1 MPSGS
6 EAQSIDPG
14 VPDAPAPV
22 AQGKVLLG
30 ISGGIA
36 AYKGAYLVRRLRE
49 RGIAVRCA
57 PTLAAESFVSPLT
70 LEVLSGERVY
80 GQSYLSRDG
89 GVDGAELHVEAAR
102 WADLLCVA
110 PATANT
116 LARLALGLADDF
128 LSTTALM
135 FEGTLVVAPAMH
147 DAMWRKPQV
156 RAQVE
161 ALRRRGAEI
170 VGPIEGALASGEQGW
185 GRMAEP
191 EEIVDAVCRTLALPD
206 GGATSPVGPLGGRR
220 VVVTAG
226 PTFEAID
233 PVRFL
238 GNRSSGRMGFALAR
252 QAALR
257 GAEVVLVAGPVNR
270 ETPDGVRRIDVV
282 SAVEMEAALAET
294 APAADLIVMAAAV
307 ADYRPLRCAEQKLK
321 KSGADGLVVEL
332 EQNPDLLAGL
342 ATVAPQAVRVGFAA
356 ETECLENSAQ
366 EKLRAKQAHWIVAND
381 VSRPDIGFESPDNEV
396 VVFGGSDAPVRF
408 AKQSKDELAG
418 RLLDLFAGDLA
429 GEDATGETS

>member
-1 MPSGS
+1 M
-6 EAQSIDPG
+6 
-14 VPDAPAPV
+14 PDAPAR
-22 AQGKVLLG
+22 AARVLLG

-89 GVDGAELHVEAAR
+89 GVDGAELHVEAAQ

-116 LARLALGLADDF
+116 LARLSLGLADDF

-135 FEGTLVVAPAMH
+135 FEGPVVVAPAMH

-156 RAQVE
+156 SAQVE
-161 ALRRRGAEI
+161 ALSARGAVI
-170 VGPIEGALASGEQGW
+170 VGPVEGALASGERGW

-191 EEIVDAVCRTLALPD
+191 EAIVDAVCRNLALPET
-206 GGATSPVGPLGGRR
+206 GVAAPVGPLAGWR

-226 PTFEAID
+226 PTYEAID

-238 GNRSSGRMGFALAR
+238 GNRSSGLMGFALAR

-257 GAEVVLVAGPVNR
+257 GAEVTLVAGPVKQ
-270 ETPDGVRRIDVV
+270 ETPEGVKRIDVV
-282 SAVEMEAALAET
+282 SAVEMEAALGEA
-294 APAADLIVMAAAV
+294 APAADLVVMAAAV
-307 ADYRPLRCAEQKLK
+307 ADYRPRGRADQKLK
-321 KSGADGLVVEL
+321 KSGADGLVLEL

-342 ATVAPQAVRVGFAA
+342 ASVAPEAMRVGFAA
-356 ETECLENSAQ
+356 ETEHLEDSARS
-366 EKLRAKQAHWIVAND
+366 KLEAKQAHWIVAND
-381 VSRPDIGFESPDNEV
+381 VSRPDIGFEAADNEV
-396 VVFGGSDAPVRF
+396 VVFGQGGSPVRLP
-408 AKQSKDELAG
+408 KQSKDELAG
-418 RLLDLFAGDLA
+418 RLLELFAADRA
-429 GEDATGETS
+429 GTPVRS

>member
-1 MPSGS
+1 M
-6 EAQSIDPG
+6 
-14 VPDAPAPV
+14 PDAPAR
-22 AQGKVLLG
+22 AARVLLG

-89 GVDGAELHVEAAR
+89 GVDGAELHVEAAK

-116 LARLALGLADDF
+116 LARLSLGLADDF

-135 FEGTLVVAPAMH
+135 FEGPVVVAPAMH

-156 RAQVE
+156 EAQVD
-161 ALRRRGAEI
+161 ALSGRGVEM
-170 VGPIEGALASGEQGW
+170 VGPVEGALASGERGW

-191 EEIVDAVCRTLALPD
+191 EAIVEAVCRKLALPETTV
-206 GGATSPVGPLGGRR
+206 ASPVGPLAGWR

-226 PTFEAID
+226 PTYEAID

-257 GAEVVLVAGPVNR
+257 GAEVTLVAGPVKQ
-270 ETPDGVRRIDVV
+270 ETPEGVRRIDIV
-282 SAVEMEAALAET
+282 SAFEMQAALEEAS
-294 APAADLIVMAAAV
+294 PAADLIVMAAAV
-307 ADYRPLRCAEQKLK
+307 ADYRPRERAEQKLK
-321 KSGADGLVVEL
+321 KSGTDGLLLEL

-342 ATVAPQAVRVGFAA
+342 AALAPQAVRVGFAA
-356 ETECLENSAQ
+356 ETKDLEDSARR
-366 EKLRAKQAHWIVAND
+366 KLEAKKAHWVVAND
-381 VSRPDIGFESPDNEV
+381 VSRPDIGFEATDNEV
-396 VVFGGSDAPVRF
+396 VVFGQGGSPVRF
-408 AKQSKDELAG
+408 PKQSKEELAG
-418 RLLDLFAGDLA
+418 RLLELFTGDRA
-429 GEDATGETS
+429 ASG

>member
-1 MPSGS
+1 M
-6 EAQSIDPG
+6 A
-14 VPDAPAPV
+14 DAPAR
-22 AQGKVLLG
+22 AARVLLG

-57 PTLAAESFVSPLT
+57 PTRAAESFVSPLT

-80 GQSYLSRDG
+80 GRSYLSRDG
-89 GVDGAELHVEAAR
+89 GAGGAELHVEAAQ

-116 LARLALGLADDF
+116 LARFSLGLADDF
-128 LSTTALM
+128 LSTAALM
-135 FEGTLVVAPAMH
+135 FEGPVVVAPAMH

-156 RAQVE
+156 E
-161 ALRRRGAEI
+161 ARVDALSALGVEI
-170 VGPIEGALASGEQGW
+170 VGPVEGALASGERGW

-191 EEIVDAVCRTLALPD
+191 EAILEVVCRKLGVPETGVAPP
-206 GGATSPVGPLGGRR
+206 AGPLAGWR

-226 PTFEAID
+226 PTHEAID

-257 GAEVVLVAGPVNR
+257 GAQVTLVAGPVGR
-270 ETPDGVRRIDVV
+270 ETPAGVRRIDVV
-282 SAVEMEAALAET
+282 SALEMQAALEEASSS
-294 APAADLIVMAAAV
+294 ADLIVMAAAV
-307 ADYRPLRCAEQKLK
+307 ADYRPRKRADRKLK
-321 KSGADGLVVEL
+321 KSGADGLTLEL

-342 ATVAPQAVRVGFAA
+342 ASLAPQAMRVGFAA
-356 ETECLENSAQ
+356 ETERLEESARS
-366 EKLRAKQAHWIVAND
+366 KLEAKKARWIVAND
-381 VSRPDIGFESPDNEV
+381 VSRSDIGFDATDNEV
-396 VVFGGSDAPVRF
+396 VAFGRDGSRVRF
-408 AKQSKDELAG
+408 PKQSKDELAG
-418 RLLDLFAGDLA
+418 RLLELFAGRRA
-429 GEDATGETS
+429 ASG

>member
-1 MPSGS
+1 M
-6 EAQSIDPG
+6 
-14 VPDAPAPV
+14 PDAPAR
-22 AQGKVLLG
+22 AARVLLG

-49 RGIAVRCA
+49 RGIVVRCA

-89 GVDGAELHVEAAR
+89 GVDGAELHVEAAQ

-116 LARLALGLADDF
+116 LARLSLGLADDF

-135 FEGTLVVAPAMH
+135 FEGPVVVAPAMH

-156 RAQVE
+156 GAQVE
-161 ALRRRGAEI
+161 ALSARGAVI
-170 VGPIEGALASGEQGW
+170 VGPVEGALASGERGW

-191 EEIVDAVCRTLALPD
+191 EAIVDAVCRKLALPET
-206 GGATSPVGPLGGRR
+206 GVAAPVGPLAGWR

-226 PTFEAID
+226 PTYEAID

-257 GAEVVLVAGPVNR
+257 GAEVTLVAGPVNQ
-270 ETPDGVRRIDVV
+270 ETPEGVQRIDVV
-282 SAVEMEAALAET
+282 SAVEMQAALGET
-294 APAADLIVMAAAV
+294 APAADLVVMAAAV
-307 ADYRPLRCAEQKLK
+307 ADYRPREPAGQKLK
-321 KSGADGLVVEL
+321 KSGADGLVLEL

-342 ATVAPQAVRVGFAA
+342 ASLAPQATRVGFAA
-356 ETECLENSAQ
+356 ETEHIEESARSKLE
-366 EKLRAKQAHWIVAND
+366 AKQAHWIVAND
-381 VSRPDIGFESPDNEV
+381 VSRPDIGFEATDNEV
-396 VVFGGSDAPVRF
+396 VVFGRKGGPVRF
-408 AKQSKDELAG
+408 PKQSKDELAG
-418 RLLDLFAGDLA
+418 RLLELFAGDRA
-429 GEDATGETS
+429 ASG

>member
-1 MPSGS
+1 M
-6 EAQSIDPG
+6 
-14 VPDAPAPV
+14 PDAPAR
-22 AQGKVLLG
+22 AARVLLG

-49 RGIAVRCA
+49 RGIVVRCA

-89 GVDGAELHVEAAR
+89 GVDGAELHVEAAQ

-116 LARLALGLADDF
+116 LARLSLGLADDF
-128 LSTTALM
+128 LSTAALM
-135 FEGTLVVAPAMH
+135 FEGPLVVAPAMH

-156 RAQVE
+156 GAQVE
-161 ALRRRGAEI
+161 ALSTRGAVI
-170 VGPIEGALASGEQGW
+170 VGPVEGALASGERGW

-191 EEIVDAVCRTLALPD
+191 EAIVDAVCRKLALPETGD
-206 GGATSPVGPLGGRR
+206 ATPVGPLAGWR

-226 PTFEAID
+226 PTYEAID

-257 GAEVVLVAGPVNR
+257 GAEVTLVAGPVNQ
-270 ETPDGVRRIDVV
+270 ETPEGVQRIDVV
-282 SAVEMEAALAET
+282 SAVEMEAALGA
-294 APAADLIVMAAAV
+294 AAAAADLVVMAAAV
-307 ADYRPLRCAEQKLK
+307 ADYRPRERADQKLK
-321 KSGADGLVVEL
+321 KSGADGLVLEL

-342 ATVAPQAVRVGFAA
+342 ASVAPEAMRVGFAA
-356 ETECLENSAQ
+356 ETEHLEDSARS
-366 EKLRAKQAHWIVAND
+366 KLGAKQAHWIVAND
-381 VSRPDIGFESPDNEV
+381 VSRPDIGFESADNEV
-396 VVFGGSDAPVRF
+396 VVFGRVGGPVRF
-408 AKQSKDELAG
+408 PKQSKDELAG
-418 RLLDLFAGDLA
+418 RLLELFAGGRA
-429 GEDATGETS
+429 GAPVRS

>member
-1 MPSGS
+1 MPTR
-6 EAQSIDPG
+6 
-14 VPDAPAPV
+14 PAR
-22 AQGKVLLG
+22 AGRVLLG
-30 ISGGIA
+30 LSGGIA

-57 PTLAAESFVSPLT
+57 PTLAAESFLSPLT

-80 GQSYLSRDG
+80 GQGYLSRDG
-89 GVDGAELHVEAAR
+89 GVDGAELHVEAAQ

-128 LSTTALM
+128 LSTAALM
-135 FEGTLVVAPAMH
+135 FEGPVVVAPAMH

-156 RAQVE
+156 EAHVAALGARGVE
-161 ALRRRGAEI
+161 M
-170 VGPIEGALASGEQGW
+170 VGPFEGALASGERGW

-191 EEIVDAVCRTLALPD
+191 EAIVETVCRTLALPQTA
-206 GGATSPVGPLGGRR
+206 GAPPAGPLAGWR

-226 PTFEAID
+226 PTCEAID

-257 GAEVVLVAGPVNR
+257 GAEVTLVAGPVNQG
-270 ETPDGVRRIDVV
+270 TPEGVRRIDVV
-282 SAVEMEAALAET
+282 SAFEMQAALEEASPE
-294 APAADLIVMAAAV
+294 ADLIVMAAAV
-307 ADYRPLRCAEQKLK
+307 ADYRPRECADQKLR
-321 KSGADGLVVEL
+321 KSGADGLTLEL

-342 ATVAPQAVRVGFAA
+342 ASLAPRAVRVGFAA
-356 ETECLENSAQ
+356 ETADLEDSARR
-366 EKLRAKQAHWIVAND
+366 KLAAKRAHWIVAND
-381 VSRPDIGFESPDNEV
+381 VSRPDIGFEAPDNEV
-396 VVFGGSDAPVRF
+396 VVFGRGGSPLRF
-408 AKQSKDELAG
+408 PKQSKEELAG
-418 RLLDLFAGDLA
+418 RLLELFAGDGTA
-429 GEDATGETS
+429 SACC

>member
-1 MPSGS
+1 M
-6 EAQSIDPG
+6 
-14 VPDAPAPV
+14 PDAPAR
-22 AQGKVLLG
+22 AARVLLG

-89 GVDGAELHVEAAR
+89 GVDGAELHVEAAQ

-116 LARLALGLADDF
+116 LARLSLGLADDF

-135 FEGTLVVAPAMH
+135 FEGPVVVAPAMH

-156 RAQVE
+156 ETQVD
-161 ALRRRGAEI
+161 ALNARGVEM
-170 VGPIEGALASGEQGW
+170 VGPVEGPLASGERGW

-191 EEIVDAVCRTLALPD
+191 EAIVEAVCRKLALPETTV
-206 GGATSPVGPLGGRR
+206 ASPVGALAGWR

-226 PTFEAID
+226 PTYEAID

-257 GAEVVLVAGPVNR
+257 GAEVTLVAGPVNR

-282 SAVEMEAALAET
+282 SAFEMQAALEEAS
-294 APAADLIVMAAAV
+294 PAADLIVMAAAV
-307 ADYRPLRCAEQKLK
+307 ADYRPRECADEKLK
-321 KSGADGLVVEL
+321 KSGTDGLLLEL

-342 ATVAPQAVRVGFAA
+342 AALAPQAVRVGFAA
-356 ETECLENSAQ
+356 ETKDLEDSARS
-366 EKLRAKQAHWIVAND
+366 KLEAKKAHWIVAND
-381 VSRPDIGFESPDNEV
+381 VSRSDIGFEARDNEV
-396 VVFGGSDAPVRF
+396 VVFGPGASPVRF
-408 AKQSKDELAG
+408 PKQSKEELAG
-418 RLLDLFAGDLA
+418 RLLELFTGDGA
-429 GEDATGETS
+429 ASG

>member
-1 MPSGS
+1 M
-6 EAQSIDPG
+6 A
-14 VPDAPAPV
+14 DAPAR
-22 AQGKVLLG
+22 AARVLLG

-57 PTLAAESFVSPLT
+57 PTRAAESFVSPLT

-80 GQSYLSRDG
+80 GRSYLSRDG
-89 GVDGAELHVEAAR
+89 GAGGAELHVEAAQ

-116 LARLALGLADDF
+116 LARLSLGLADDF
-128 LSTTALM
+128 LSTAALM
-135 FEGTLVVAPAMH
+135 FEGPVVVAPAMH

-156 RAQVE
+156 E
-161 ALRRRGAEI
+161 ARVDALSALGVEI
-170 VGPIEGALASGEQGW
+170 VGPVEGALASGERGW

-191 EEIVDAVCRTLALPD
+191 EAILEVVCRKLGVPETGVAPP
-206 GGATSPVGPLGGRR
+206 AGPLAGWR

-226 PTFEAID
+226 PTHEAID

-257 GAEVVLVAGPVNR
+257 GAQVTLVAGPVGR
-270 ETPDGVRRIDVV
+270 ETPAGVRRIDVV
-282 SAVEMEAALAET
+282 SALEMRAALEEASSS
-294 APAADLIVMAAAV
+294 ADLIVMAAAV
-307 ADYRPLRCAEQKLK
+307 ADYRPRKRADRKLK
-321 KSGADGLVVEL
+321 KSGADGLTLEL

-342 ATVAPQAVRVGFAA
+342 ASLAPQAMRVGFAA
-356 ETECLENSAQ
+356 ETERLEESARS
-366 EKLRAKQAHWIVAND
+366 KLEAKKARWIVAND
-381 VSRPDIGFESPDNEV
+381 VSRSDIGFDATDNEV
-396 VVFGGSDAPVRF
+396 VAFGRDGSRVRF
-408 AKQSKDELAG
+408 PKQSKDELAG
-418 RLLDLFAGDLA
+418 RLLELFAGRRA
-429 GEDATGETS
+429 ASG

>member
-1 MPSGS
+1 M
-6 EAQSIDPG
+6 
-14 VPDAPAPV
+14 PDALAR
-22 AQGKVLLG
+22 AARVLLG

-89 GVDGAELHVEAAR
+89 GVDGAELHVEAAQ

-116 LARLALGLADDF
+116 LARLSLGLADDF
-128 LSTTALM
+128 LSTAALM
-135 FEGTLVVAPAMH
+135 FEGPVVVAPAMH

-156 RAQVE
+156 EAQVE
-161 ALRRRGAEI
+161 ALCARGVEM
-170 VGPIEGALASGEQGW
+170 VGPVEGALASGERGW
-185 GRMAEP
+185 GRMVEP
-191 EEIVDAVCRTLALPD
+191 EAIVDAVCRKLELPE
-206 GGATSPVGPLGGRR
+206 GAAASPVGPLAGWR

-226 PTFEAID
+226 PTYEAID

-257 GAEVVLVAGPVNR
+257 GAEVTLVAGPVNQ
-270 ETPDGVRRIDVV
+270 ETPEGVRRIDVV
-282 SAVEMEAALAET
+282 AASEMQAALEEA
-294 APAADLIVMAAAV
+294 APAADLVVMAAAV
-307 ADYRPLRCAEQKLK
+307 ADYRPRERADQKLK
-321 KSGADGLVVEL
+321 KSGADGMVLEL
-332 EQNPDLLAGL
+332 AQNPDLLAGL
-342 ATVAPQAVRVGFAA
+342 ASLAPEAMRVGFAA
-356 ETECLENSAQ
+356 ETEDLEDSARG
-366 EKLRAKQAHWIVAND
+366 KLEAKQADWIVAND
-381 VSRPDIGFESPDNEV
+381 VSRPDIGFEATDNEV
-396 VVFGGSDAPVRF
+396 VVFGRGGAPVRF
-408 AKQSKDELAG
+408 PKQSKDELAG
-418 RLLDLFAGDLA
+418 RLLELFAG
-429 GEDATGETS
+429 GGTVSS

>member
-1 MPSGS
+1 M
-6 EAQSIDPG
+6 
-14 VPDAPAPV
+14 PDAPAR
-22 AQGKVLLG
+22 VLLG

-89 GVDGAELHVEAAR
+89 GADGVELHVEAAQ

-116 LARLALGLADDF
+116 LARLSLGLADDF

-135 FEGTLVVAPAMH
+135 FEGPMVVAPAMH

-156 RAQVE
+156 GAQVE
-161 ALRRRGAEI
+161 ALSGRGALI
-170 VGPIEGALASGEQGW
+170 VGPVEGALASGERGW

-191 EEIVDAVCRTLALPD
+191 EAIVDAVCRKLALP
-206 GGATSPVGPLGGRR
+206 GTGAPSPVGPLAGWR

-226 PTFEAID
+226 PTYEAID

-257 GAEVVLVAGPVNR
+257 GAEVTLVAGPVNQ
-270 ETPDGVRRIDVV
+270 ETPEGVERIDVV
-282 SAVEMEAALAET
+282 SAVEMQAALGET
-294 APAADLIVMAAAV
+294 APAADLVVMAAAV
-307 ADYRPLRCAEQKLK
+307 ADYRPRERADQKLK
-321 KSGADGLVVEL
+321 KSGADGLVLEL

-342 ATVAPQAVRVGFAA
+342 ASLAPEAMRVGFAA
-356 ETECLENSAQ
+356 ETERLEDSARS
-366 EKLRAKQAHWIVAND
+366 KLEAKQAHWIVAND
-381 VSRPDIGFESPDNEV
+381 VSRPDIGFEAADNEA
-396 VVFGGSDAPVRF
+396 VVFGQGGRPVRF
-408 AKQSKDELAG
+408 PKQSKDELAG
-418 RLLDLFAGDLA
+418 RLLELFAGDRA
-429 GEDATGETS
+429 ASG

>member
-6 EAQSIDPG
+6 EAQSTRA
-14 VPDAPAPV
+14 APARA
-22 AQGKVLLG
+22 AQGRVLLG

-135 FEGTLVVAPAMH
+135 FEGPVVVAPAMH

-156 RAQVE
+156 GAQVE
-161 ALRRRGAEI
+161 ALRSRGAEI
-170 VGPIEGALASGEQGW
+170 VGPVEGALASGERGW

-191 EEIVDAVCRTLALPD
+191 EAIVDAVCRALALPD
-206 GGATSPVGPLGGRR
+206 GGATSPVGPLGGKR

-257 GAEVVLVAGPVNR
+257 GAEVVLVAGPVSR
-270 ETPDGVRRIDVV
+270 GTPDGVRRIDVM

-307 ADYRPLRCAEQKLK
+307 ADYRPLRCADEKLK
-321 KSGADGLVVEL
+321 KSGAAGLVLEL

-356 ETECLENSAQ
+356 ETECLESSAQ
-366 EKLRAKQAHWIVAND
+366 GKLKAKQAHWIVAND

-396 VVFGGSDAPVRF
+396 VVFGRSGASVRF
-408 AKQSKDELAG
+408 AKQPKDELAG
-418 RLLDLFAGDLA
+418 RLLELFAGDLA
-429 GEDATGETS
+429 GAVETGESS

>member
-1 MPSGS
+1 
-6 EAQSIDPG
+6 
-14 VPDAPAPV
+14 VPDPPAR
-22 AQGKVLLG
+22 AARVLLG

-49 RGIAVRCA
+49 RGIHVRCA
-57 PTLAAESFVSPLT
+57 PTLAAESFVSPLS

-89 GVDGAELHVEAAR
+89 GVDGAELHVEAAH

-116 LARLALGLADDF
+116 LARLSLGLADDF

-135 FEGTLVVAPAMH
+135 FEGPVVVAPAMH

-156 RAQVE
+156 EAQVD
-161 ALRRRGAEI
+161 ALRARGVEM
-170 VGPIEGALASGEQGW
+170 VGPVEGALASGERGL

-191 EEIVDAVCRTLALPD
+191 EAIVDAVCRLLALPE
-206 GGATSPVGPLGGRR
+206 GTVASPVGPLAGWR

-226 PTFEAID
+226 PTYEAID

-257 GAEVVLVAGPVNR
+257 GADVTLVAGPVNQA
-270 ETPDGVRRIDVV
+270 TPEGVHRIDVV
-282 SAVEMEAALAET
+282 SAFEMQAALEEAS
-294 APAADLIVMAAAV
+294 PAADLIVMAAAV
-307 ADYRPLRCAEQKLK
+307 ADYRPRERADQKLK
-321 KSGADGLVVEL
+321 KSGTAGLMLEL

-342 ATVAPQAVRVGFAA
+342 AASAPDALRVGFAA
-356 ETECLENSAQ
+356 ETADLEGSARS
-366 EKLRAKQAHWIVAND
+366 KLEAKKVHWIVAND
-381 VSRPDIGFESPDNEV
+381 VSRSDIGFEAADNEV
-396 VVFGGSDAPVRF
+396 VVFGRGGNPVRF
-408 AKQSKDELAG
+408 PKQSKEELAG
-418 RLLDLFAGDLA
+418 RLLELFTGDRPLRA
-429 GEDATGETS
+429 SAS

>member
-1 MPSGS
+1 M
-6 EAQSIDPG
+6 
-14 VPDAPAPV
+14 PDAPAR
-22 AQGKVLLG
+22 AARVLLG

-49 RGIAVRCA
+49 RGIQVRCA

-89 GVDGAELHVEAAR
+89 GVDGAELHVEAAQ

-116 LARLALGLADDF
+116 LARLSLGLADDF
-128 LSTTALM
+128 LSTAALM
-135 FEGTLVVAPAMH
+135 FEGPVVVAPAMH

-156 RAQVE
+156 EAQVD
-161 ALRRRGAEI
+161 ALRARGVEM
-170 VGPIEGALASGEQGW
+170 VGPVEGALASGESGL

-191 EEIVDAVCRTLALPD
+191 EAIVDAVCRLLALPE
-206 GGATSPVGPLGGRR
+206 GTAGSPVGPLAGWR

-226 PTFEAID
+226 PTYEAID

-257 GAEVVLVAGPVNR
+257 GADVTLVAGPVNQ
-270 ETPDGVRRIDVV
+270 ETPEGVRRIDVV
-282 SAVEMEAALAET
+282 SAFEMQAALEEAS
-294 APAADLIVMAAAV
+294 PAADLIVMAAAV
-307 ADYRPLRCAEQKLK
+307 ADYRPRERADQKLK
-321 KSGADGLVVEL
+321 KSGTDGLMLEL

-342 ATVAPQAVRVGFAA
+342 AASAPDALRVGFAA
-356 ETECLENSAQ
+356 ETADLEDSARS
-366 EKLRAKQAHWIVAND
+366 KLEAKQVHWIVAND
-381 VSRPDIGFESPDNEV
+381 VSRPDIGFEAADNEV
-396 VVFGGSDAPVRF
+396 VVFGRDGDPVRF
-408 AKQSKDELAG
+408 PKQSKEELAG
-418 RLLDLFAGDLA
+418 RLLELFTGDRPLRA
-429 GEDATGETS
+429 SAS

>member
-1 MPSGS
+1 M
-6 EAQSIDPG
+6 
-14 VPDAPAPV
+14 PDAPAR
-22 AQGKVLLG
+22 AARVLLG

-80 GQSYLSRDG
+80 GQGYLSRDG
-89 GVDGAELHVEAAR
+89 GVDGAELHVEAAQ

-116 LARLALGLADDF
+116 LARLSLGLADDF

-135 FEGTLVVAPAMH
+135 FEGPVVVAPAMH
-147 DAMWRKPQV
+147 DAMWRKPLV
-156 RAQVE
+156 AAKVE
-161 ALRRRGAEI
+161 ALSARGALI
-170 VGPIEGALASGEQGW
+170 VGPVEGALASGERGW

-191 EEIVDAVCRTLALPD
+191 EAIVDAVCRKLALPEA
-206 GGATSPVGPLGGRR
+206 GGATPVGPLAGWR

-226 PTFEAID
+226 PTYEAID

-257 GAEVVLVAGPVNR
+257 GAEVTLVTGPVEQ
-270 ETPDGVRRIDVV
+270 ETPEGVQRIDVV
-282 SAVEMEAALAET
+282 SAVDMEAALGET
-294 APAADLIVMAAAV
+294 APAADLVVMAAAV
-307 ADYRPLRCAEQKLK
+307 ADYRPRERADQKLK
-321 KSGADGLVVEL
+321 KSGGDGLVLEL

-342 ATVAPQAVRVGFAA
+342 ASVAPQAMRVGFAA
-356 ETECLENSAQ
+356 ETEHLEDSARS
-366 EKLRAKQAHWIVAND
+366 KLEAKQAHWIVAND
-381 VSRPDIGFESPDNEV
+381 VSRPDIGFEAADNEV
-396 VVFGGSDAPVRF
+396 VVFGQGGSPVRF
-408 AKQSKDELAG
+408 PKQSKDELAG
-418 RLLDLFAGDLA
+418 RLLELFS
-429 GEDATGETS
+429 GEGPVRAKGS

>member
-1 MPSGS
+1 M
-6 EAQSIDPG
+6 
-14 VPDAPAPV
+14 PDAPAGV

-80 GQSYLSRDG
+80 GQNYLSRDG

-116 LARLALGLADDF
+116 LARLSLGLADDF

-135 FEGTLVVAPAMH
+135 FEGPVVVAPAMH
-147 DAMWRKPQV
+147 DAMWCKPQV
-156 RAQVE
+156 GAQVE
-161 ALRRRGAEI
+161 ALRSRGAEI
-170 VGPIEGALASGEQGW
+170 VGPVEGALASGERGW

-206 GGATSPVGPLGGRR
+206 DGATSPVGPLGGKR

-257 GAEVVLVAGPVNR
+257 GAEVILVAGPVNR
-270 ETPDGVRRIDVV
+270 AAPDGVQRIDVV

-294 APAADLIVMAAAV
+294 APSADLIVMAAAV
-307 ADYRPLRCAEQKLK
+307 ADYRPLRCADRKLK
-321 KSGADGLVVEL
+321 KSGADGLVLEL

-342 ATVAPQAVRVGFAA
+342 ATVAPRAVRVGFAA
-356 ETECLENSAQ
+356 ETERLESAARG
-366 EKLRAKQAHWIVAND
+366 KLKAKQAHWIVAND
-381 VSRPDIGFESPDNEV
+381 VSRPDIGFEAVDNEV
-396 VVFGGSDAPVRF
+396 VVFGRNDAPVRL

-418 RLLDLFAGDLA
+418 RLLELFAGDMP
-429 GEDATGETS
+429 GEDAAGESS